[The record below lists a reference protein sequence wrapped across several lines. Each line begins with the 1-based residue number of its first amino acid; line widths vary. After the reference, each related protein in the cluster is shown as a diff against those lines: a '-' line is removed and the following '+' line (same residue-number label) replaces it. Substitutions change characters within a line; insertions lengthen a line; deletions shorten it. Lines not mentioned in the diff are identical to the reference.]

1 MLEGLPPVMWFIR
14 RNMRR
19 HRTAGISVPQFRALC
34 LLDSHPTASL
44 SLVAEHLGSSTP
56 SASRL
61 ISGLVARGLVT
72 RNECAEDRRQL
83 KLLLTPRG
91 RSVLA
96 KAREATAEHIAREIE
111 SLTPQQRQDI
121 YDAMQVMHEIF
132 AHKSTCC
139 GGAKFIESG
148 AAADDDAA
156 EDEVEQA
163 VMSKGKP

>member
-61 ISGLVARGLVT
+61 ISGLVARALVT
-72 RNECAEDRRQL
+72 RKESAEDRRQ
-83 KLLLTPRG
+83 LLLTPRG

-121 YDAMQVMHEIF
+121 YDAMQVMQAIF

-139 GGAKFIESG
+139 GGAKFIES
-148 AAADDDAA
+148 AADDDV
-156 EDEVEQA
+156 EDEVEHA
-163 VMSKGKP
+163 VMLKGKP